1 MSQTYH
7 YQVEIYSL
15 THSIPLFTCSLNLG
29 PDDLYYKKNQTP
41 HDVDYIGQR
50 HVIDQC
56 VASSVNHVVLLG
68 NMGGYRSKLNEI
80 NKWKR
85 AAERYLMKRVLF
97 TIIHSGA
104 LTDEP
109 GNSFIPCSL
118 TCLLTFNDQV
128 VGEKLFGILM
138 TPYCERILKKFLVKI

>member
-1 MSQTYH
+1 M
-7 YQVEIYSL
+7 
-15 THSIPLFTCSLNLG
+15 
-29 PDDLYYKKNQTP
+29 
-41 HDVDYIGQR
+41 DYIGQR

-109 GNSFIPCSL
+109 GNILTRFIRLFTHSL
-118 TCLLTFNDQV
+118 PGFIV
-128 VGEKLFGILM
+128 FI
-138 TPYCERILKKFLVKI
+138 